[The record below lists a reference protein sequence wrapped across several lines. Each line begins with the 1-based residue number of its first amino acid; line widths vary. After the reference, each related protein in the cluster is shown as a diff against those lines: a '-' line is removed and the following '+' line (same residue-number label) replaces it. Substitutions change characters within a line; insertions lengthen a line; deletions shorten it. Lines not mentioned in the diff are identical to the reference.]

1 MLYNVSKLIKG
12 IIMRKLFVI
21 VSIALLSM
29 SYNAH
34 SEMDL
39 GGMLGANFANVNL
52 ESSENIQSENRS
64 ALAIGLFTN
73 FHANDFLSLQI
84 TPMYIQKGGH
94 GNNLKFSEFTAD
106 YFEIPILARGNF
118 DLGLLNPYVLLG
130 PSIGFQLNSTFTSD
144 GKDLSDEL
152 SSMDFSLQFGA
163 GLELE
168 LEGLSLFGQFTYA
181 YGMTDLNG
189 DGNIEFINKLYTRGI
204 ALFAGVSVPLGK
216 DK

>member
-1 MLYNVSKLIKG
+1 MKKILVVISIV
-12 IIMRKLFVI
+12 LF
-21 VSIALLSM
+21 SM
-29 SYNAH
+29 SYKAQ

-39 GGMLGANFANVNL
+39 GGMLGANFASVNL
-52 ESSENIQSENRS
+52 ESTENIESENRS

-106 YFEIPILARGNF
+106 YFEIPVLARGNF

-130 PSIGFQLNSTFTSD
+130 PSVGFQLNSTVTSD
-144 GKDLSDEL
+144 GVEISDKL

-181 YGMTDLNG
+181 YGMSDLNG
-189 DGNIEFINKLYTRGI
+189 DGNIEFIDKLYTRGI
-204 ALFAGVSVPLGK
+204 AIFAGVSVPLGK
-216 DK
+216 D

>member
-1 MLYNVSKLIKG
+1 MK
-12 IIMRKLFVI
+12 KLFVI
-21 VSIALLSM
+21 ISVALLSI
-29 SYNAH
+29 SYNAK

-39 GGMLGANFANVNL
+39 GGMLGANFASVDL

-64 ALAIGLFTN
+64 AIAIGLFTN

-94 GNNLKFSEFTAD
+94 GDNLKFSDFTAD
-106 YFEIPILARGNF
+106 YFEIPVLARGNF

-130 PSIGFQLNSTFTSD
+130 PSLGFQLNSTVTSD
-144 GKDLSDEL
+144 GVELSDKL

-189 DGNIEFINKLYTRGI
+189 DGNIEFIDKLYTRGI
-204 ALFAGVSVPLGK
+204 AIFAGVSVPLGK
-216 DK
+216 D